1 MRPMG
6 RLLRYL
12 PLFFGLTG
20 FLAFLTYGLV
30 SRQLLPPGIVP
41 LAGIIISVLLVLS
54 NLWHLVPERLRRPYS
69 WALLLVYTVGVLVM
83 GLRPKGSYD
92 FAPIGVLPVLEVYV
106 SSAYDVT
113 MNVVGFIPLGF
124 LVFLACSMSGR
135 LRTDVFRFF
144 AATAACALISL
155 FIELA
160 QHVIVSR
167 SSSLVDLLTN
177 VSGGLIGAAYG
188 LLHVRLWS
196 GSDTAGYPQNPSRA
210 DRGGSTVCDVG
221 AEA

>member
-1 MRPMG
+1 MRTIR

-20 FLAFLTYGLV
+20 FVGFLTYGVV

-41 LAGIIISVLLVLS
+41 VAGIVISLLLVLS
-54 NLWHLVPERLRRPYS
+54 NLWHLVPERLKRPYT
-69 WALLLVYTVGVLVM
+69 WAILLVYTVGILVM

-124 LVFLACSMSGR
+124 LTFLACSMSGR
-135 LRTDVFRFF
+135 FRGDVLRFL
-144 AATAACALISL
+144 AATATCVLISL

-177 VSGGLIGAAYG
+177 TSGGLIGAAYG
-188 LLHVRLWS
+188 LLHVRLWT
-196 GSDTAGYPQNPSRA
+196 GTNAA
-210 DRGGSTVCDVG
+210 DSL
-221 AEA
+221 